1 MRNYH
6 FPGRSVV
13 QAINGVAATSN
24 PLSTL
29 AAIDVLR
36 QGGNAIDASVA
47 ACAVQCVVEPMS
59 TGIGGDCFVLY
70 QKGGT
75 GPVIG
80 INGSGWSPAGLTLEH
95 LEESDVSV
103 IGTESIES
111 VTIPGAIDAWCAI
124 MESYGALG
132 IDTVLQPAIRLAEDG
147 FAISEVT
154 QQQWSRRVDGLRGNA
169 AASTLYLKAGDAPAT
184 GDVWRSP
191 ALGQT
196 LRVVAKKG
204 RDGFYAGPVLDQML
218 ADLQAAGGMH
228 TADDFTDYCYE
239 TVTPIASGYRG
250 RTVLEIPPSGQGITA
265 QIMLNILEDFDLT
278 GLDPCSAERFHLM
291 VEAQRLA
298 FVERDKFV
306 ADQRA
311 TDVPIDFL
319 LSEDLATTLRSHIRE
334 DQAIDHLPIVD
345 GPKHEDTVYLTVVDR
360 DLNCVSF
367 INSLF
372 WGFGSCIASEKTG
385 VVFQNR
391 GSGFVME
398 RGHPNCV
405 GPRKRPLHTI
415 IPGMVLDG
423 DGKCELS
430 FGVMGGHYQPVGHGQ
445 VITNLWDHG
454 LDIQQAIDCPRVFHN
469 GAAIEAEDSVPA
481 ETLVRLEALGHAIE
495 PAPHPHGGSQGI
507 VIDRVRGV
515 LAAGSDP
522 RKDGCALGY

>member
-1 MRNYH
+1 
-6 FPGRSVV
+6 
-13 QAINGVAATSN
+13 
-24 PLSTL
+24 
-29 AAIDVLR
+29 
-36 QGGNAIDASVA
+36 
-47 ACAVQCVVEPMS
+47 
-59 TGIGGDCFVLY
+59 
-70 QKGGT
+70 
-75 GPVIG
+75 
-80 INGSGWSPAGLTLEH
+80 
-95 LEESDVSV
+95 
-103 IGTESIES
+103 
-111 VTIPGAIDAWCAI
+111 
-124 MESYGALG
+124 
-132 IDTVLQPAIRLAEDG
+132 
-147 FAISEVT
+147 
-154 QQQWSRRVDGLRGNA
+154 
-169 AASTLYLKAGDAPAT
+169 
-184 GDVWRSP
+184 
-191 ALGQT
+191 
-196 LRVVAKKG
+196 
-204 RDGFYAGPVLDQML
+204 
-218 ADLQAAGGMH
+218 
-228 TADDFTDYCYE
+228 
-239 TVTPIASGYRG
+239 
-250 RTVLEIPPSGQGITA
+250 
-265 QIMLNILEDFDLT
+265 
-278 GLDPCSAERFHLM
+278 ERFHLM

-319 LSEDLATTLRSHIRE
+319 LSKDLATTLRSHIRQ

-495 PAPHPHGGSQGI
+495 PAPHPHGGGQGI

-515 LAAGSDP
+515 LAGGSDP